1 MWLYENAPTLIKTY
15 VLGAHA
21 QSNYYQLGKQ
31 VLGEHSLPL
40 LKFSLQ

>member
-1 MWLYENAPTLIKTY
+1 MWISEKAPTLIKAY
-15 VLGAHA
+15 MLGACA
-21 QSNYYQLGKQ
+21 QSNYYQLGNQ